1 MSKQKAV
8 KIKFVTYPVK
18 LLGILH
24 ILISALDCMPKGL
37 GLDLWTY
44 GLGLKG
50 PGIVLGL
57 KILVV
62 TTWLVFILFHYTN
75 CTNSELRILAVL
87 SVLQRDLQYAD
98 I

>member
-62 TTWLVFILFHYTN
+62 TT
-75 CTNSELRILAVL
+75 
-87 SVLQRDLQYAD
+87 
-98 I
+98 